1 MAAIDP
7 KDKSKPHDIVKMTI
21 KYRSRLDGER
31 YIKPGEEKVPFDH
44 LSDADYI
51 LMRRKNLIRPAVET
65 AAPKPAPAAKKE
77 G

>member
-7 KDKSKPHDIVKMTI
+7 KDKTKPHDIVKMTV
-21 KYRSRLDGER
+21 KYRSHLDGER
-31 YIKPGEEKVPFDH
+31 YIKPGEEQVPFDH

-51 LMRRKNLIRPAVET
+51 LMRRKNFIRPAVET
-65 AAPKPAPAAKKE
+65 AAAAPKAAAKKE

>member
-7 KDKSKPHDIVKMTI
+7 KDKTKPHDIVKMTV
-21 KYRSRLDGER
+21 KYRSHLDGER
-31 YIKPGEEKVPFDH
+31 YIKPGEEQVTFEH

-65 AAPKPAPAAKKE
+65 AAAAPKASAKKE